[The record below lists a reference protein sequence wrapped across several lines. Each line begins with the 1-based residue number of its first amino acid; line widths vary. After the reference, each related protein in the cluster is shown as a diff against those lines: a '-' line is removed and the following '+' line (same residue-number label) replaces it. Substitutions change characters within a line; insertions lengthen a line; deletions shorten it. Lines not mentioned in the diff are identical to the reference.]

1 MDIPEPYLSILK
13 KNKNLLNNKS
23 SIKPFVDKCFSDLFT
38 HFKGLDFQ
46 SRAKKSGDMFEHLFY
61 YVMKEQYVIEM
72 DCAIPIKK
80 ACMEGTGTL
89 DFGILDKKCNVI
101 CGIEAK
107 GSAEVVD
114 GEELSRPAL
123 KRTDTMKKAIAQAY
137 QFKRTFPDI
146 PFYIIT
152 NVKPTSGNAKCMM
165 DLAEGDIIDKVFDLT
180 NPIDMKDLVEK
191 LKAFKQR
198 S

>member
-1 MDIPEPYLSILK
+1 MHIPEPYSSILQ
-13 KNKNLLNNKS
+13 KNRLLIGNTT
-23 SIKPFVDKCFSDLFT
+23 IKPFIDKCFEDLFV

-61 YVMKEQYVIEM
+61 YLMKEQYGIEI

-80 ACMEGTGTL
+80 ACMEGTGAL
-89 DFGILDKKCNVI
+89 DFGILGKKGEVV

-107 GSAEVVD
+107 GSAETVD
-114 GEELSRPAL
+114 GETLPRPAL

-137 QFKRTFPDI
+137 QFKRTFPSK
-146 PFYIIT
+146 PFYIVT
-152 NVKPTSGNAKCMM
+152 NVKPTAGNAKCMM
-165 DLAEGDIIDKVFDLT
+165 DLAEGDIIDKVYDLT
-180 NPIDMKDLVEK
+180 KPDDLKDLVEK
-191 LKAFKQR
+191 LKSFRQR

>member
-1 MDIPEPYLSILK
+1 MEIPQPYISIVK
-13 KNKNLLNNKS
+13 KNKSLLSTKN
-23 SIKPFVDKCFSDLFT
+23 SIKPFIDKCFSDLFA

-61 YVMKEQYVIEM
+61 YIMKEQYQIEL
-72 DCAIPIKK
+72 DCAISIKK
-80 ACMEGTGTL
+80 ACMEGTGAL
-89 DFGILDKKCNVI
+89 DFGILDKKGNVV
-101 CGIEAK
+101 CGMEAK
-107 GSAEVVD
+107 GSAEIVD

-137 QFKRTFPDI
+137 QFKRTFPDT

-165 DLAEGDIIDKVFDLT
+165 DLAEGDIIDKVYDLT
-180 NPIDMKDLVEK
+180 NPSDLKDLVEK
-191 LKAFKQR
+191 LKGFKQH